1 MALKVEIDENQPKE
15 INERSGNKNGRDW
28 NIRTQGIW
36 LYQPNSKFPIQIDF
50 MLQEE
55 IRAYSSGEYYLDLDT
70 AVEQGSFKSIFL
82 NTRKLQL
89 VPAIDYKKLLHK

>member
-36 LYQPNSKFPIQIDF
+36 LLSTKFQI
-50 MLQEE
+50 
-55 IRAYSSGEYYLDLDT
+55 S
-70 AVEQGSFKSIFL
+70 
-82 NTRKLQL
+82 NTNRLYASRGNKGLFFC
-89 VPAIDYKKLLHK
+89 VNII